1 MKVLTVCSGIGAP
14 ECAWAPLGFNFVAQ
28 SEIEAF
34 PSAVLA
40 HRFPGVPNWGDMTKF
55 KEWPDADVDVLVGGT
70 PCQSFSVAGL
80 RKGLADPRG
89 NLALTYLA
97 IADRYRPEWLVWEN
111 VPGVLSSGGG
121 RDFGSFLGALV
132 QLGYGF
138 AYRVLDAQYFGVA
151 QRRRRVFVVGCLG
164 GWHRAAAVLF
174 ERESLQGHPAPRR
187 SAGKKASAYVIK
199 GAAIGRE
206 PHNGPQHGEILNDGS
221 VYTLNCTETHAVAWT
236 PEISNSLTARQGK
249 EPAPDPTEGAPL
261 MPFTAHALRG
271 EGFDASEDGTGR
283 GTPLVPVSY
292 RTSGNCGAWETG
304 DKTDALTTATDPDH
318 HVLAFSSKDYGADA
332 AIDIAPTMRAMGHA
346 GSHANAGGQL
356 AVATLA
362 IRGSGDESNLEY
374 RTDGT
379 ANALLTPNG
388 GRAGIGVG
396 AIQYGTAVRRLT
408 PRECERLQGFPDDWT
423 AITHRNK
430 PAADGPR
437 YKALGNSMAVPVLRW
452 IGERI
457 MWIGQMTDNT
467 EGEA

>member
-1 MKVLTVCSGIGAP
+1 
-14 ECAWAPLGFNFVAQ
+14 
-28 SEIEAF
+28 
-34 PSAVLA
+34 
-40 HRFPGVPNWGDMTKF
+40 
-55 KEWPDADVDVLVGGT
+55 
-70 PCQSFSVAGL
+70 
-80 RKGLADPRG
+80 
-89 NLALTYLA
+89 
-97 IADRYRPEWLVWEN
+97 
-111 VPGVLSSGGG
+111 
-121 RDFGSFLGALV
+121 
-132 QLGYGF
+132 
-138 AYRVLDAQYFGVA
+138 
-151 QRRRRVFVVGCLG
+151 VFVVANLES
-164 GWHRAAAVLF
+164 WRRAAAVLF
-174 ERESLQGHPAPRR
+174 ERESLQRDHPPSRGAGQIAPTIPARR
-187 SAGKKASAYVIK
+187 SGGGGFGTDFDCDGGLIPDIVPQAMSAKWSKGTSGPAGDEHHNLIPVLSHALRGEGFAYVIK

-457 MWIGQMTDNT
+457 MWVSDQVG
-467 EGEA
+467 GG